1 MNISKALK
9 VKNRLL
15 GEFNSLKGILHREN
29 SRILCS
35 SEITRSEVEA
45 RMLEKLD
52 ELMKMRAA
60 INVASAAIASQL
72 IKLSEL
78 KSLHGFYSALNT
90 RDGEEIITARYGNTE
105 PTKQIWDA
113 HINRDRLDKKL
124 QEMQEQIN
132 ALQDE
137 VDEFNARTTVTI

>member
-1 MNISKALK
+1 MSPYSNMNISKALK

-52 ELMKMRAA
+52 ELMKMRA
-60 INVASAAIASQL
+60 V